1 MRKVLLLSLVI
12 LACTYGTVQAPARP
26 ADQNAKQVDRIWK
39 NPHPDQWR
47 RSKWFEFYKDASI
60 PAWVIISVGGYA
72 CVLETSVV
80 DEPRRLD
87 WFVCPTEWRHP

>member
-1 MRKVLLLSLVI
+1 MKVLIWILV
-12 LACTYGTVQAPARP
+12 LAACARGVISP
-26 ADQNAKQVDRIWK
+26 PVTPTTKNAKQVDRIWK
-39 NPHPDQWR
+39 NPYPDQWR
-47 RSKWFEFYKDASI
+47 RSKWFEFYKDATT
-60 PAWVIISVGGYA
+60 PAWVIISVGDYA